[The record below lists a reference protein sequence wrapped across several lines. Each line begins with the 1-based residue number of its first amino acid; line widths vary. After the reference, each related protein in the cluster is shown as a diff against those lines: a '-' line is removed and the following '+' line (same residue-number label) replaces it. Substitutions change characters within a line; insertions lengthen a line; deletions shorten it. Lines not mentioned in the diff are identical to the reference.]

1 MHGAAS
7 LKLKMGLVAP
17 LIQEQV
23 VADTNQLLLE
33 IAKGETHYMGV
44 FDLCGTSTSTLVT
57 AYALCA
63 VVTL

>member
-1 MHGAAS
+1 MHDAAS
-7 LKLKMGLVAP
+7 FKLKIGLAAP

-44 FDLCGTSTSTLVT
+44 FDLLWDRHI
-57 AYALCA
+57 
-63 VVTL
+63 